1 MRKNILSDILP
12 EIFIKNFNIANSKI
26 FSQTA
31 IIAKQKIR
39 KVSCD
44 KDFADSL

>member
-12 EIFIKNFNIANSKI
+12 EIFIKNFNIINSKI
-26 FSQTA
+26 FSPTA
-31 IIAKQKIR
+31 IIHKKIR

>member
-12 EIFIKNFNIANSKI
+12 EIFIKNFNIVNSKI

-31 IIAKQKIR
+31 IIDKQNPQ
-39 KVSCD
+39 
-44 KDFADSL
+44 SLFR